1 MALGI
6 GMMQINSFLGVALI
20 TDTGKWAFSTDFDQ
34 AGLTIEAVAK
44 GVCPVFETVAKAFPL
59 RKESSPLGI
68 NHSPR
73 FGGCQQR

>member
-20 TDTGKWAFSTDFDQ
+20 TDTGKWAFSTDLDQ

-44 GVCPVFETVAKAFPL
+44 GVCPVFEIVAKA
-59 RKESSPLGI
+59 SPCVKKVVRLV
-68 NHSPR
+68 
-73 FGGCQQR
+73 